1 MSKSANILIVDDQGV
16 NRQILAKLV
25 ADLGHSSIQAEN
37 GAVALKQLKEHKV
50 DLVLSDVMMPVMT
63 GYQFLEHVKADESL
77 RHIPVVM
84 VSALDE
90 MQSITHCIELG
101 ADDYLP
107 KAFNP
112 ILLKARLNGCL
123 AKKDLHDK
131 EEEHRDRIERY
142 NRELEERVREQVKE
156 IASTQLALIF
166 ALANLAE
173 SRDPDTGEHLERMRQ
188 YAYTLASKIRTFPQH
203 AELIDDSYIE
213 DLYVAAPLHDI
224 GKVGIPDRIL
234 QKPGKLTEEEFEI
247 MKNHATIGA
256 TTLRRVDEKHPG
268 NSFLKM
274 GIELAESHH
283 EKWDGTGYPH
293 GLAGADIPL
302 AGRILALA
310 DVYDALTS
318 KRCYKEAM
326 PHEKSR
332 EILLEGKGKHF
343 DPDVVDAFIDSEE
356 AFFSIRLRYQDTEKT
371 LLV

>member
-1 MSKSANILIVDDQGV
+1 MTKSANILIVDDQGL

-25 ADLGHSSIQAEN
+25 ADLGHHSIQAEN
-37 GAVALKQLKEHKV
+37 GSVALNQLRANKV
-50 DLVLSDVMMPVMT
+50 DIVLCDVMMPVMT
-63 GYQFLEHVKADESL
+63 GYQLLECMKADEEL

-112 ILLKARLNGCL
+112 VLLKARLNGCL
-123 AKKDLHDK
+123 AKKDFHDQEEQHRK
-131 EEEHRDRIERY
+131 EIERY
-142 NRELEERVREQVKE
+142 NHELEERVREQVNE

-188 YAYTLASKIRTFPQH
+188 YAHVLATRISGFPKYKK
-203 AELIDDSYIE
+203 LIDDAYIE
-213 DLYVAAPLHDI
+213 DLFVAAPLHDI

-234 QKPGKLTEEEFEI
+234 QKPGKLTSEEFDI
-247 MKNHATIGA
+247 MKTHALIGA

-268 NSFLKM
+268 NNFLKM
-274 GIELAESHH
+274 GIDLAESHH
-283 EKWDGTGYPH
+283 EKWDGSGYPH
-293 GLAGADIPL
+293 GLSGNDIPL

-318 KRCYKEAM
+318 KRCYKDAM
-326 PHEKSR
+326 SHEKSK
-332 EILLEGKGKHF
+332 EILLEGKGTHF
-343 DPDVVDAFIDSEE
+343 DPDVVDAFVDSEE
-356 AFFSIRLRYQDTEKT
+356 TFFSIRLRYQDTEKV

>member
-1 MSKSANILIVDDQGV
+1 MSKSATILIVDDQGL

-25 ADLGHSSIQAEN
+25 ADLGHTSLQAEN
-37 GAVALKQLKEHKV
+37 GATALTLMKANKV
-50 DLVLSDVMMPVMT
+50 DLVLCDVMMPVMT
-63 GYQFLEHVKADESL
+63 GYQFLEHVKEDESF

-90 MQSITHCIELG
+90 LQSITHCIEFG

-112 ILLKARLNGCL
+112 VLLKARLNGCL
-123 AKKDLHDK
+123 ARKDMHDK
-131 EEEHRDRIERY
+131 EQEHRERIERY
-142 NRELEERVREQVKE
+142 NHELEERVREQVKQ

-188 YAYTLASKIRTFPQH
+188 YAYTLALKMRAAPKYGDI
-203 AELIDDSYIE
+203 IDEAYVE

-234 QKPGKLTEEEFEI
+234 QKPGKLSPEEFEI
-247 MKNHATIGA
+247 MKSHALIGA

-268 NSFLKM
+268 NNFLRM

-293 GLAGADIPL
+293 GLAGDTIPL

-318 KRCYKEAM
+318 KRCYKDAM

-332 EILLEGKGKHF
+332 EILLEGKGTHF
-343 DPDVVDAFIDSEE
+343 DPEVVDAFIQSEE
-356 AFFSIRLRYQDTEKT
+356 TFFSIRLKYQDSEKT